1 MAKVRKIIHIDMDY
15 FFAQVEEKANPS
27 LKDKPFAVGSTNPNR
42 GVISTCNYIAREY
55 GVRSAMPTAIAMQK
69 CPNLILLNTDFAKY
83 KAASAIIRNIFYSFT
98 DKVEPLSLDEAY
110 LDVTDVRE
118 YKNSATL
125 IAQAIKQEIFNKT
138 GLTGSAGVAP
148 NKLLAKIASD
158 INKPNGLYVITPE
171 QINNFIKDLPVKKL
185 FGVGKVCQEKLK
197 SMNVET
203 CLDLQRLSLAILIDR
218 FGKFGNNLYNYA
230 RGIDNRE
237 VNPIHIRKSVSV
249 ENTYLEDLKTLE
261 ACLEKLPSLYDKLTS
276 RMSEEHYKSIVGI
289 VVKFTDVRFNKT
301 SLTRVAKSLDK
312 QTLKNLIT
320 ELYQKQSQPIRLIGI
335 GVRLGETDDRQL
347 NLTLC

>member
-1 MAKVRKIIHIDMDY
+1 MSKIRKIIHIDMDY
-15 FFAQVEEKANPS
+15 FFAQVEEKNNPS
-27 LKDKPFAVGSTNPNR
+27 LKDKPFAVGGTNPKR

-55 GVRSAMPTAIAMQK
+55 GIHSAMPTAIAMQK

-83 KAASAIIRNIFYSFT
+83 KAASSIIREVFYTFT

-110 LDVTDVRE
+110 LDVTDVAV

-125 IAQAIKQEIFNKT
+125 IAQAIKQEVLNKT

-171 QINNFIKDLPVKKL
+171 QVSDFVKNLPVKKL
-185 FGVGKVCQEKLK
+185 FGVGKVSQEKLK
-197 SMNVET
+197 SMSVET
-203 CLDLQRLSLAILIDR
+203 CLDLQQLSLTTLLDK
-218 FGKFGNNLYNYA
+218 FGKFGSSLYNYA

-237 VNPIHIRKSVSV
+237 VNPVRIRKSVSV

-261 ACLEKLPSLYDKLTS
+261 VCLEKLPNLYNKLTS
-276 RMSEEHYKSIVGI
+276 RMTEEHYKSIIGI
-289 VVKFTDVRFNKT
+289 VVKFTDTKFNKT
-301 SLTRVAKSLDK
+301 SLTRVSKILDK
-312 QTLKNLIT
+312 EVIKNLII
-320 ELYQKQSQPIRLIGI
+320 ELHQKQNYPIRLIGI
-335 GVRLGETDDRQL
+335 GIKLGEIDDRQMEL
-347 NLTLC
+347 FW

>member
-1 MAKVRKIIHIDMDY
+1 MTKLRKIIHIDMDY
-15 FFAQVEEKANPS
+15 FFTQVEEKANPS
-27 LKDKPFAVGSTNPNR
+27 LKDKPFAVGGTNPKR

-83 KAASAIIRNIFYSFT
+83 KAASAVIRDIFYSFT

-110 LDVTDVRE
+110 LDVTDVKE

-158 INKPNGLYVITPE
+158 INKPNGLYVVTPK
-171 QINNFIKDLPVKKL
+171 QVDSFVKDLPVKKL
-185 FGVGKVCQEKLK
+185 FGVGKVSQEKLK
-197 SMNVET
+197 SMGVET
-203 CLDLQRLSLAILIDR
+203 CLDLQQLSLATLVDK
-218 FGKFGNNLYNYA
+218 FGKFGSSLYNYA

-237 VNPIHIRKSVSV
+237 VNPVRIRKSISV
-249 ENTYLEDLKTLE
+249 ENTYLEDLKTLG

-276 RMSEEHYKSIVGI
+276 RMTEEHYKSIIGI
-289 VVKFTDVRFNKT
+289 VVKFTDTKFNKT
-301 SLTRVAKSLDK
+301 SLTRVAKILDK
-312 QTLKNLIT
+312 EMLKNLII
-320 ELYQKQSQPIRLIGI
+320 ELHQKRNHPIRLIGI
-335 GVRLGETDDRQL
+335 GVKLGEIDDKQMDL
-347 NLTLC
+347 F

>member
-1 MAKVRKIIHIDMDY
+1 MTKLRKIIHIDMDY

-27 LKDKPFAVGSTNPNR
+27 LKDKPFAVGGTNPKR

-83 KAASAIIRNIFYSFT
+83 KAASTVIRDIFYSFT

-110 LDVTDVRE
+110 LDVTDVKE

-158 INKPNGLYVITPE
+158 INKPNGLYVITPK
-171 QINNFIKDLPVKKL
+171 QVDSFVKDLPVKKL
-185 FGVGKVCQEKLK
+185 FGVGKVSQEKLK
-197 SMNVET
+197 TMNVET
-203 CLDLQRLSLAILIDR
+203 CLDLQQLSLATLLDK
-218 FGKFGNNLYNYA
+218 FGKFGNNLYSYA

-237 VNPIHIRKSVSV
+237 VNPVRIRKSVSV
-249 ENTYLEDLKTLE
+249 ENTYLEDLKTLN

-276 RMSEEHYKSIVGI
+276 RMTEKYYKSIVGI
-289 VVKFTDVRFNKT
+289 VVKFTDTKFNKT
-301 SLTRVAKSLDK
+301 SLTRVAKTLDK
-312 QTLKNLIT
+312 EAIKSLII
-320 ELYQKQSQPIRLIGI
+320 ELYQKQNHPIRLIGI
-335 GVRLGETDDRQL
+335 GVKLGEIEDRQMKL
-347 NLTLC
+347 F

>member
-1 MAKVRKIIHIDMDY
+1 MTKLRKIIHIDMDY

-27 LKDKPFAVGSTNPNR
+27 LKDKPFAVGGTNPKR

-83 KAASAIIRNIFYSFT
+83 KAASAVIRDIFYSFT

-110 LDVTDVRE
+110 LDVTDVKE

-158 INKPNGLYVITPE
+158 INKPNGLYVVTP
-171 QINNFIKDLPVKKL
+171 
-185 FGVGKVCQEKLK
+185 
-197 SMNVET
+197 
-203 CLDLQRLSLAILIDR
+203 
-218 FGKFGNNLYNYA
+218 
-230 RGIDNRE
+230 
-237 VNPIHIRKSVSV
+237 
-249 ENTYLEDLKTLE
+249 
-261 ACLEKLPSLYDKLTS
+261 
-276 RMSEEHYKSIVGI
+276 
-289 VVKFTDVRFNKT
+289 
-301 SLTRVAKSLDK
+301 K
-312 QTLKNLIT
+312 Q
-320 ELYQKQSQPIRLIGI
+320 
-335 GVRLGETDDRQL
+335 V
-347 NLTLC
+347 

>member
-1 MAKVRKIIHIDMDY
+1 MTKLRKIIHIDMDY

-27 LKDKPFAVGSTNPNR
+27 LKDKPFAVGGTNPKR

-83 KAASAIIRNIFYSFT
+83 KAASAVIRDIFYSFT

-110 LDVTDVRE
+110 LDVTDVKE

-171 QINNFIKDLPVKKL
+171 QVDSFVKDLPVKKL
-185 FGVGKVCQEKLK
+185 FGVGKVSQEKLK
-197 SMNVET
+197 TMNVET
-203 CLDLQRLSLAILIDR
+203 CLDLQQLSLATLLDK
-218 FGKFGNNLYNYA
+218 FGKFGNNLYSYA

-237 VNPIHIRKSVSV
+237 VNPVRIRKSVSV
-249 ENTYLEDLKTLE
+249 ENTYLEDLKTLN

-276 RMSEEHYKSIVGI
+276 RMTEEHYKSIVGI
-289 VVKFTDVRFNKT
+289 VVKFTDTKFNKT
-301 SLTRVAKSLDK
+301 SLTRVAKTLDK
-312 QTLKNLIT
+312 EAIKSLII
-320 ELYQKQSQPIRLIGI
+320 ELYQKQNHPIRLIGI
-335 GVRLGETDDRQL
+335 GVKLGEVEDRQMKL
-347 NLTLC
+347 F

>member
-1 MAKVRKIIHIDMDY
+1 MTKLKKIIHIDMDY

-27 LKDKPFAVGSTNPNR
+27 LKDKPFAVGGTNPKR

-55 GVRSAMPTAIAMQK
+55 GIRSAMPTAIAMQK

-83 KAASAIIRNIFYSFT
+83 KAASAVIRDIFYSFT

-110 LDVTDVRE
+110 LDVTDVKE

-171 QINNFIKDLPVKKL
+171 QVDSFVKDLPVKKL
-185 FGVGKVCQEKLK
+185 FGVGKVSQEKLK
-197 SMNVET
+197 TMNVET
-203 CLDLQRLSLAILIDR
+203 CLDLQQLSLATLLDK
-218 FGKFGNNLYNYA
+218 FGKFGNNLYSYA

-237 VNPIHIRKSVSV
+237 VNPVRIRKSVSV
-249 ENTYLEDLKTLE
+249 ENTYLEDLKTLN

-276 RMSEEHYKSIVGI
+276 RMTEEHYKSIIGI
-289 VVKFTDVRFNKT
+289 VVKFTDTKFNKT
-301 SLTRVAKSLDK
+301 SLTRVAKTLDK
-312 QTLKNLIT
+312 EAIKSLII
-320 ELYQKQSQPIRLIGI
+320 ELYQKQNHPIRLIGI
-335 GVRLGETDDRQL
+335 GVKLGEIDDRQL
-347 NLTLC
+347 SLAF

>member
-1 MAKVRKIIHIDMDY
+1 MTKLRKIIHIDMDY

-27 LKDKPFAVGSTNPNR
+27 LKDKPFAVGGTNPKR

-83 KAASAIIRNIFYSFT
+83 KAASTVIRDIFYSFT

-110 LDVTDVRE
+110 LDVTDVKE

-158 INKPNGLYVITPE
+158 INKPNGLYVITPK
-171 QINNFIKDLPVKKL
+171 QVDSFVKDLPVKKL
-185 FGVGKVCQEKLK
+185 FGVGKVSQEKLK
-197 SMNVET
+197 TMNVET
-203 CLDLQRLSLAILIDR
+203 CLDLQQLSLATLLDK
-218 FGKFGNNLYNYA
+218 FGKFGNNLYSYA

-237 VNPIHIRKSVSV
+237 VNPVRIRKSVSV
-249 ENTYLEDLKTLE
+249 ENTYLEDLKTLND
-261 ACLEKLPSLYDKLTS
+261 CLEKLPSLYDKLTS
-276 RMSEEHYKSIVGI
+276 RMTEEHYKSIVGI
-289 VVKFTDVRFNKT
+289 VVKFTDTKFNKT
-301 SLTRVAKSLDK
+301 SLTRVAKTLDK
-312 QTLKNLIT
+312 EAIKSLII
-320 ELYQKQSQPIRLIGI
+320 ELYQKQNHPIRLIGI
-335 GVRLGETDDRQL
+335 GVKLGEVEDRQMKL
-347 NLTLC
+347 F

>member
-1 MAKVRKIIHIDMDY
+1 MTKLKKIIHIDMDY

-27 LKDKPFAVGSTNPNR
+27 LKDKPFAVGGTNPKR

-55 GVRSAMPTAIAMQK
+55 GIRSAMPTAIAMQK

-83 KAASAIIRNIFYSFT
+83 KAASAVIRDIFYSFT

-110 LDVTDVRE
+110 LDVTDVKE

-171 QINNFIKDLPVKKL
+171 QVDSFVKDLPVKKL
-185 FGVGKVCQEKLK
+185 FGVGKVSQEKLK

-203 CLDLQRLSLAILIDR
+203 CLDLQQLSLTTLLDK
-218 FGKFGNNLYNYA
+218 FGKFGNNLYSYA

-237 VNPIHIRKSVSV
+237 VNPVRIRKSVSV
-249 ENTYLEDLKTLE
+249 ENTYLEDLKTLT

-276 RMSEEHYKSIVGI
+276 RMTEEHYKSIIGI
-289 VVKFTDVRFNKT
+289 VVKFTDTKFNKT
-301 SLTRVAKSLDK
+301 SLTRVTKTLDKEAIKSL
-312 QTLKNLIT
+312 II
-320 ELYQKQSQPIRLIGI
+320 ELYQKQNHPIRLIGI
-335 GVRLGETDDRQL
+335 GVKLGEVEDRQMKL
-347 NLTLC
+347 F

>member
-1 MAKVRKIIHIDMDY
+1 MSKTRKIIHIDMDY

-27 LKDKPFAVGSTNPNR
+27 LKDKPFAVGGTNPKR

-55 GVRSAMPTAIAMQK
+55 GVHSAMPTVIAMQK

-83 KAASAIIRNIFYSFT
+83 KAASSIIRKIFNTFT

-110 LDVTDVRE
+110 LDVTDVIV

-171 QINNFIKDLPVKKL
+171 QVNDFVKYLPVKKL
-185 FGVGKVCQEKLK
+185 FGVGKVSQEKLK

-203 CLDLQRLSLAILIDR
+203 CLDLQQLSLATLVDK
-218 FGKFGNNLYNYA
+218 FGKFGSSLYNYA

-237 VNPIHIRKSVSV
+237 VNPVRIRKSISV
-249 ENTYLEDLKTLE
+249 ENTYPEDLKTLE
-261 ACLEKLPSLYDKLTS
+261 ACLEKLPNLYDKLTS
-276 RMSEEHYKSIVGI
+276 RITDEHYRSIIGI
-289 VVKFTDVRFNKT
+289 VVKFTDTKFNKT
-301 SLTRVAKSLDK
+301 SLTRVSKILDK
-312 QTLKNLIT
+312 KVIKNLII
-320 ELYQKQSQPIRLIGI
+320 ELHQKQNHPIRLIGI
-335 GVRLGETDDRQL
+335 GVKLGEIDNRQMEL
-347 NLTLC
+347 F

>member
-1 MAKVRKIIHIDMDY
+1 MTKLRKIIHIDMDY

-27 LKDKPFAVGSTNPNR
+27 LKDKPFAVGGTNPKR

-83 KAASAIIRNIFYSFT
+83 KAASSIIREIFHSFT

-110 LDVTDVRE
+110 LDVTDVTV

-138 GLTGSAGVAP
+138 GLTGSTGVAP

-171 QINNFIKDLPVKKL
+171 QVNDFVKNLPVKKL
-185 FGVGKVCQEKLK
+185 FGVGKVSQEKLK

-203 CLDLQRLSLAILIDR
+203 CSDLQQLSLATLVDK
-218 FGKFGNNLYNYA
+218 FGKFGSSLYNYA

-237 VNPIHIRKSVSV
+237 VNPVRIRKSISV

-276 RMSEEHYKSIVGI
+276 RITDEHYKSIIGI
-289 VVKFTDVRFNKT
+289 VVKFTDTKFNKT
-301 SLTRVAKSLDK
+301 SLTRVSKILDK
-312 QTLKNLIT
+312 EVIKNLII
-320 ELYQKQSQPIRLIGI
+320 ELHQKQNHPIRLIGI
-335 GVRLGETDDRQL
+335 GVRLGEVNDRQMEL
-347 NLTLC
+347 F